1 MMHSFILTV
10 GLSHSSCAVFPRL
23 ASFQQ
28 ALASNESV
36 TEWDDADMALRAAL
50 FHLRH
55 LSQSWKLVL
64 ARDVYHMSMGNLVD
78 LVLTLFLDPVLK
90 SEAITEAASR
100 FVHSLFFDAVRGAA
114 EMFLVGRPGTD
125 KTSTDAMQERGFQ
138 VTKKYAALFDKS
150 RAVGQFM
157 CMRLDEIQLGL
168 EEGVFRSVTARE
180 LSHLITAAF
189 DDSSKRSKLLNEL
202 ALR

>member
-1 MMHSFILTV
+1 M
-10 GLSHSSCAVFPRL
+10 GDRKD
-23 ASFQQ
+23 
-28 ALASNESV
+28 ALVADDTRSIRNDN
-36 TEWDDADMALRAAL
+36 TER
-50 FHLRH
+50 
-55 LSQSWKLVL
+55 
-64 ARDVYHMSMGNLVD
+64 
-78 LVLTLFLDPVLK
+78 T
-90 SEAITEAASR
+90 
-100 FVHSLFFDAVRGAA
+100 
-114 EMFLVGRPGTD
+114 
-125 KTSTDAMQERGFQ
+125 FQ

-202 ALR
+202 ASR